1 MSATTRIQQTIPTS
15 VYTQLTKEANKKGL
29 RVGQL
34 LTQILM
40 DRYKQSLGQ
49 IEYADVNLD
58 DINFG
63 E

>member
-15 VYTQLTKEANKKGL
+15 VHTLLVKEASKKGL

-49 IEYADVNLD
+49 IEYADVDLTGLE
-58 DINFG
+58 FG